1 MTIQISNSELR
12 SHGCK
17 CCIWR
22 LHNQCPHDI
31 QQDDRF
37 IGNGFKDICK
47 EYVDFILS
55 FADEDDSVNVLWE
68 KFSLYVARLQSL
80 DDYGAFIKKRD
91 EVNLLRKNTDGK
103 DMLQHEIQLN
113 TLRLWFERL
122 NDSVRRGYGRIADRE
137 GKAREGLKLPGIMNA
152 KTINFNLPD
161 NTPASL
167 PQNVKVVTDKEL
179 AFQEKK

>member
-1 MTIQISNSELR
+1 MQEGDRYISP
-12 SHGCK
+12 GY
-17 CCIWR
+17 
-22 LHNQCPHDI
+22 
-31 QQDDRF
+31 
-37 IGNGFKDICK
+37 KDICK
-47 EYVDFILS
+47 EYVDFIVS

-137 GKAREGLKLPGIMNA
+137 GKAKEGLKLPGIMNA

-161 NTPASL
+161 STAPPVALPRAL
-167 PQNVKVVTDKEL
+167 PQVKIVSESANSKAIAVSETKGFMTKEL
-179 AFQEKK
+179 AFQEKRK

>member
-1 MTIQISNSELR
+1 MIQISNSELR

-22 LHNQCPHDI
+22 LHNQCPHDM
-31 QQDDRF
+31 QGEDRY
-37 IGNGFKDICK
+37 ISPGYKDICK
-47 EYVDFILS
+47 EYVDFIVS

-91 EVNLLRKNTDGK
+91 EVNLLRSNNTDGK

-137 GKAREGLKLPGIMNA
+137 GKAKEGLKLPGIMNA

-167 PQNVKVVTDKEL
+167 PQNVEVVSDKEL
-179 AFQEKK
+179 AFKQK